1 MEKRELAEKIV
12 LALLQSGVIKLSEVR
27 CFSTPVHESTIE
39 DLQDRARK
47 IKAMIDAV
55 EKVL

>member
-12 LALLQSGVIKLSEVR
+12 LALIESGIIQLSEVKSYSPIDR
-27 CFSTPVHESTIE
+27 VTLEKV
-39 DLQDRARK
+39 QDRAKR